1 MLMFKL
7 SMSNRPKWQPQEEA
21 DKLLVENSLLND
33 LIPCFCFGKYEYEP
47 DSLQAFHRLKQQLH
61 HRLTVKRDL
70 LFSKLIIL
78 KD

>member
-7 SMSNRPKWQPQEEA
+7 SMNNRPKWWLQEEV

-47 DSLQAFHRLKQQLH
+47 HPLQAFCRLKQQLH
-61 HRLTVKRDL
+61 PSVTVNEIYSFL
-70 LFSKLIIL
+70 S
-78 KD
+78 